1 MTIDETNHMRLPTT
15 SISFSNVEE
24 FLLFHWATEKNKVKK
39 DTIFDQNYDIFK
51 PFYLLSRSFRRGSL
65 RQTQGNYHLK

>member
-24 FLLFHWATEKNKVKK
+24 FLLFRWATEKNKVKK
-39 DTIFDQNYDIFK
+39 DTIFDQNYDIF
-51 PFYLLSRSFRRGSL
+51 
-65 RQTQGNYHLK
+65 